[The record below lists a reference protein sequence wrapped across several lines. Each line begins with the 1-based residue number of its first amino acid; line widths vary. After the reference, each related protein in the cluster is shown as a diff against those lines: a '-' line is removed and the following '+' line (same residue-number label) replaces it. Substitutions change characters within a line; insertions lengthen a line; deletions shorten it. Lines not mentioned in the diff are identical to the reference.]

1 MANTGSNTINNC
13 ACNGFLTMLGAIRE
27 QEKPNNV
34 QMKTTYIKTI
44 EIMDNLLEKKK
55 SYEG

>member
-1 MANTGSNTINNC
+1 
-13 ACNGFLTMLGAIRE
+13 MLGAIRE

>member
-1 MANTGSNTINNC
+1 
-13 ACNGFLTMLGAIRE
+13 MLGAIRE

-34 QMKTTYIKTI
+34 QMKTTYIYKTI

>member
-1 MANTGSNTINNC
+1 
-13 ACNGFLTMLGAIRE
+13 MLGAMRE
-27 QEKPNNV
+27 QEKSNNE